1 MTGDDV
7 GRQHHVTFESL
18 RHVDEDVMECGLAR
32 ELMALLEC
40 APGAS
45 PSELSSKP
53 PWGTSISK
61 SSRHPS

>member
-32 ELMALLEC
+32 ELMALLVC

>member
-1 MTGDDV
+1 MT
-7 GRQHHVTFESL
+7 FKSL

-40 APGAS
+40 APGPS

-53 PWGTSISK
+53 PWGTSKSK
-61 SSRHPS
+61 AAGAL